1 VKVRATRV
9 AKMSDGK
16 TLCRPSD
23 GYDHKSFDIELD
35 DYEEIG
41 EVQGD
46 LPASDQ
52 SFPKGPPDTDLVK
65 VSRKILRRKRP

>member
-1 VKVRATRV
+1 VKAKATRV
-9 AKMSDGK
+9 AKMNDGR

-23 GYDHKSFDIELD
+23 GYDHKSLDIELE

-41 EVQGD
+41 AVQGD

-65 VSRKILRRKRP
+65 VGRKILRRKTP